1 MVTKILIGWSFEP
14 VLSSKAAA
22 IAAAETAAATIC
34 NPSPVGGNDEHL
46 AGVVVVVGVVAGVD
60 RDTAVGCSVWVVVNI
75 PFGRLNEFLP
85 EAWKDAEAKMDDGR
99 RKSSLLLLET
109 FCFTNS
115 TFSALVSGR

>member
-75 PFGRLNEFLP
+75 PFGRLKE
-85 EAWKDAEAKMDDGR
+85 WTMDDVNHHCSFSKR
-99 RKSSLLLLET
+99 SVSSTPRFRK
-109 FCFTNS
+109 
-115 TFSALVSGR
+115 AQH